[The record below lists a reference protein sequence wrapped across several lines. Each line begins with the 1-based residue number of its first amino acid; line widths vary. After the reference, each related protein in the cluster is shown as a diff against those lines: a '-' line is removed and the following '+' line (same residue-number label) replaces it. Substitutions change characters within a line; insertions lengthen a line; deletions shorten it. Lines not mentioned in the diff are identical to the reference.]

1 MSAKEMGKGDGQ
13 SFRTGI
19 TLRRGGG
26 GEGWRGGVNFVAK
39 VESENFHFEGHED
52 ATIQILTPGRPNQ
65 AD

>member
-13 SFRTGI
+13 SFRIGSR
-19 TLRRGGG
+19 LRKRNEEGERG
-26 GEGWRGGVNFVAK
+26 EVNFVAK